1 MNAEQFLEA
10 SRSIGQRMLEEGGNT
25 PDARLRYGF
34 RLALARYPT
43 TAELGVL
50 HDNLQYH
57 LDYFS
62 DTAKAQKYLRQGESA
77 ADPKLKARDLA
88 AYTSAASLILNLDE
102 TITKE

>member
-1 MNAEQFLEA
+1 
-10 SRSIGQRMLEEGGNT
+10 
-25 PDARLRYGF
+25 
-34 RLALARYPT
+34 
-43 TAELGVL
+43 VL

>member
-1 MNAEQFLEA
+1 
-10 SRSIGQRMLEEGGNT
+10 MLREGGTT

-43 TAELGVL
+43 TAELAVL

-62 DTAKAQKYLRQGESA
+62 DDAKARKYLHQGESP
-77 ADPKLKARDLA
+77 ADPKLKPRELA
-88 AYTSAASLILNLDE
+88 AYASAASLILNLDE